1 MFYSWVEQ
9 RPADLL
15 KSVTDCIETVVKTL
29 KDDGALNSVFCID
42 YHAMALLKLSCPC
55 VQVSAWSGWQG

>member
-1 MFYSWVEQ
+1 MQQIILFMFYSWVEQ

-29 KDDGALNSVFCID
+29 KDDGA
-42 YHAMALLKLSCPC
+42 
-55 VQVSAWSGWQG
+55 